1 MARAVGAKKN
11 FQADALLQHLG
22 SWARRA
28 DVVNTPYVAGLT
40 AAINAKKDLHIWATL
55 DPMQYL
61 PYPIISVGLR
71 VARLVRILTVLRNV
85 LVFAPVALTWA
96 AVGEAT
102 SGFSEYVAE
111 NGANVVNFLDF
122 WQNGYGYLGNEWR
135 ISTVAQLDFVIIMI
149 VIALTVYISIAGTRA
164 SEAQAKLEAE
174 IDSDRTAVAIEIAA
188 FLYSKRQVTN
198 VTMNQS
204 LAATLS
210 KLLNATDALENS
222 SKAIAT
228 TSKNFEKAS
237 RKITPYA

>member
-1 MARAVGAKKN
+1 MARAVSAKKN

-28 DVVNTPYVAGLT
+28 GVTNTPYVAGLT

-61 PYPIISVGLR
+61 PYPIISIGLR

-111 NGANVVNFLDF
+111 NGASVVNFLDF

-135 ISTVAQLDFVIIMI
+135 ISVVAQLDFVIIMI
-149 VIALTVYISIAGTRA
+149 VIALTVYISFAGARA

>member
-40 AAINAKKDLHIWATL
+40 AAINAKKDLHIWASL
-55 DPMQYL
+55 DPLQYL

-135 ISTVAQLDFVIIMI
+135 ISVVAQLDFVIIMI
-149 VIALTVYISIAGTRA
+149 VIALTVYISIAGNRA

-174 IDSDRTAVAIEIAA
+174 IDNDRTAVAIEIAA
-188 FLYSKRQVTN
+188 YLYSKRQVTS

>member
-61 PYPIISVGLR
+61 PYPIISIGLR

>member
-28 DVVNTPYVAGLT
+28 GVTNTPYVAGLT
-40 AAINAKKDLHIWATL
+40 AALNAKKDLHIWATL
-55 DPMQYL
+55 DPLQYL

>member
-28 DVVNTPYVAGLT
+28 GVVNTPYVAGLT
-40 AAINAKKDLHIWATL
+40 AAINAKKDLHIWATF
-55 DPMQYL
+55 DPLQYL

-135 ISTVAQLDFVIIMI
+135 ISTVAQLDFAIIMI

>member
-55 DPMQYL
+55 DPLQYL
-61 PYPIISVGLR
+61 PYPVISVGLR

>member
-28 DVVNTPYVAGLT
+28 GVTNTPYVAGLT
-40 AAINAKKDLHIWATL
+40 AALNAKKDLHIWATL

-96 AVGEAT
+96 AVGQAT

>member
-1 MARAVGAKKN
+1 
-11 FQADALLQHLG
+11 LQHLG

-55 DPMQYL
+55 DPLQYL